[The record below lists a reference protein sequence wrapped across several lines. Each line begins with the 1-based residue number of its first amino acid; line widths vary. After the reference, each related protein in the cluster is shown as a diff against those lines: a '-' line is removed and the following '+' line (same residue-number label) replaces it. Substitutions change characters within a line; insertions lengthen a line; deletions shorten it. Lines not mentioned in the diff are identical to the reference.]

1 MTLRLFVMR
10 HGETQWSLSGQHT
23 GRVDIP
29 LTARGQE
36 EARGI
41 GERIR
46 GIEFSSVFVSPLER
60 ARHTCELAGC
70 GEQAQVEADLIEWAN
85 GDYEGRTRAEVCAQR
100 PGWNLF
106 RDGCP
111 NGEMPEQ
118 ISARADRL
126 INRLKS
132 VDGNVGLFTHSHF
145 ARVFAARWIGL
156 PVEEAQHFL
165 LNTGSL
171 SVLCY
176 ESEHTD
182 LPVIALWNSITT
194 EPFR

>member
-1 MTLRLFVMR
+1 MALRLFVMR
-10 HGETQWSLSGQHT
+10 HGETAWSLSGQHT

-36 EARGI
+36 EARRL

-46 GIEFSSVFVSPLER
+46 GVEFSRVFVSPLER

-70 GEQAQVEADLIEWAN
+70 GEQAQVEEDLIEWAN
-85 GDYEGRTRAEVCAQR
+85 GDYEGRTHAEVDAQR
-100 PGWNLF
+100 PGWNVF

-126 INRLKS
+126 IIRLNS
-132 VDGNVGLFTHSHF
+132 MDGNVGLFTHSHF
-145 ARVFAARWIGL
+145 ARAFAARWIGL
-156 PVEEAQHFL
+156 PVKEAQHFL

-171 SVLCY
+171 SILRY
-176 ESEHTD
+176 EPGHTRQ
-182 LPVIALWNSITT
+182 PVIALWNSVAT
-194 EPFR
+194 EPLR